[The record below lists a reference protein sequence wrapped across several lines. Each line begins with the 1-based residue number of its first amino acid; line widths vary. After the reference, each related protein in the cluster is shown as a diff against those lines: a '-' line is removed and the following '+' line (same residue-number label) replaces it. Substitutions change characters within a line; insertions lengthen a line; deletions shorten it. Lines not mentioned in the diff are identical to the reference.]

1 MASHCGENKWFIAEV
16 LEAFDH
22 TTDEQR
28 EVRDPPAPDTDSNFT
43 ALGDV
48 LEDKIL
54 YCITSTLRNLIGWD
68 GICIPHLFDD
78 PQLRKLGFTARFEYC
93 LLWDG

>member
-1 MASHCGENKWFIAEV
+1 MASHRREDKRFIVEI
-16 LEAFDH
+16 LETFDH

-28 EVRDPPAPDTDSNFT
+28 EVRDSPAPDTDSNLT

-48 LEDKIL
+48 LEGKIL
-54 YCITSTLRNLIGWD
+54 YCITSTLRNLFGWD
-68 GICIPHLFDD
+68 RICIPHLFDD
-78 PQLRKLGFTARFEYC
+78 SKLRKLGLTARFEYC